1 MACLD
6 LSPRVCNL
14 IAVSAEN
21 FGRYFYHSIREQ
33 NEIFSATGNG
43 RIPWVSVQDLAQ
55 LAFEALT
62 AEKCANT
69 DKFVFGPELYT
80 YDEVRLISRYFL

>member
-1 MACLD
+1 M
-6 LSPRVCNL
+6 
-14 IAVSAEN
+14 
-21 FGRYFYHSIREQ
+21 
-33 NEIFSATGNG
+33 
-43 RIPWVSVQDLAQ
+43 QDLAQ